1 MGNTLCKPVVQTTD
15 LISDTTNKTE
25 PLLTDEAIKELIV
38 TEPVTKEE
46 KEPVPIEPPPIE
58 EEPVPIEPLVTKE
71 EVAKIEEPIV
81 IKEEEPIKEEEQP
94 PIKEE
99 EEIVKME
106 QEDVVEMPIIKEQ
119 ITQED
124 INLGVEADAHLSIV
138 QPPDEASSTSSKDDE
153 VPPLKKKRGRKKKTD
168 Q

>member
-1 MGNTLCKPVVQTTD
+1 MSLKP
-15 LISDTTNKTE
+15 
-25 PLLTDEAIKELIV
+25 
-38 TEPVTKEE
+38 KEE
-46 KEPVPIEPPPIE
+46 VGMEPPIE
-58 EEPVPIEPLVTKE
+58 EEVT
-71 EVAKIEEPIV
+71 KIEEPIT
-81 IKEEEPIKEEEQP
+81 
-94 PIKEE
+94 KEE

-124 INLGVEADAHLSIV
+124 INLGIDKEAQLSIV

>member
-1 MGNTLCKPVVQTTD
+1 MGNTLCKPVIQTTD

-25 PLLTDEAIKELIV
+25 PLLTEEAIKELIV

-46 KEPVPIEPPPIE
+46 KEPVPIEPPVTIEEQPIKEEVGMEPPIE
-58 EEPVPIEPLVTKE
+58 EEVT
-71 EVAKIEEPIV
+71 KIEEPIT
-81 IKEEEPIKEEEQP
+81 
-94 PIKEE
+94 KEE

-124 INLGVEADAHLSIV
+124 INLGIDKEAQLSIV

-168 Q
+168 

>member
-25 PLLTDEAIKELIV
+25 PLLTEEAIKELIV

-46 KEPVPIEPPPIE
+46 KEPVPIEPPVIIEEQPIKEEVGMEPPIE
-58 EEPVPIEPLVTKE
+58 EEVT
-71 EVAKIEEPIV
+71 KIEEPIT
-81 IKEEEPIKEEEQP
+81 
-94 PIKEE
+94 KEE
-99 EEIVKME
+99 EEIVKMEQEDVVEME

-124 INLGVEADAHLSIV
+124 INLGIDKDAQLSIV

-168 Q
+168 

>member
-25 PLLTDEAIKELIV
+25 PLLTEEAIKELIV

-46 KEPVPIEPPPIE
+46 KEPVPIEPPVIIEEQPIKEEVGMEPPIE
-58 EEPVPIEPLVTKE
+58 EK
-71 EVAKIEEPIV
+71 
-81 IKEEEPIKEEEQP
+81 PIKEEEVVK
-94 PIKEE
+94 IEE
-99 EEIVKME
+99 E
-106 QEDVVEMPIIKEQ
+106 PIIKEQ

-124 INLGVEADAHLSIV
+124 INLGIDKDAQLSIV

-153 VPPLKKKRGRKKKTD
+153 VPPLKKKRGRKRKCD

>member
-15 LISDTTNKTE
+15 LISDTTNKTD
-25 PLLTDEAIKELIV
+25 PLLTEEAIKELIV

-46 KEPVPIEPPPIE
+46 KEPVPIEP
-58 EEPVPIEPLVTKE
+58 VTIEPLVTKE
-71 EVAKIEEPIV
+71 EEPVKEEPVGIEPPIMDESAKIEE
-81 IKEEEPIKEEEQP
+81 E
-94 PIKEE
+94 
-99 EEIVKME
+99 
-106 QEDVVEMPIIKEQ
+106 PIIKEQ

-124 INLGVEADAHLSIV
+124 INLGIDKEAQLSIV

>member
-25 PLLTDEAIKELIV
+25 PLLTEEAIKELIV

-46 KEPVPIEPPPIE
+46 KEPVPIEPPVTI
-58 EEPVPIEPLVTKE
+58 VPLVTK
-71 EVAKIEEPIV
+71 
-81 IKEEEPIKEEEQP
+81 EEPIKEEELVGMEP
-94 PIKEE
+94 PIEEEVTKIEEPITKEE

-124 INLGVEADAHLSIV
+124 INLGIDKEAQLSIV
-138 QPPDEASSTSSKDDE
+138 KPPDEASSTSSKDDE
-153 VPPLKKKRGRKKKTD
+153 VPPLKKKRGRKRKCD